1 LDQYIFD
8 DFTEEGLSFQQPLF
22 QKIFEEY
29 AVIAEKSSDQD
40 DIKKAFVNHED
51 AEIQQFALEHLMKEE
66 IEISPEWQR
75 RFEVSTDH
83 VNNSSYKLNEEV
95 YKSVLMFKYRFIEQ
109 FLDFLMSEIK
119 KNPAENILDNL
130 LRKCDV
136 LNKRKAELGKLM
148 DMVIAK

>member
-1 LDQYIFD
+1 
-8 DFTEEGLSFQQPLF
+8 
-22 QKIFEEY
+22 
-29 AVIAEKSSDQD
+29 
-40 DIKKAFVNHED
+40 
-51 AEIQQFALEHLMKEE
+51 
-66 IEISPEWQR
+66 
-75 RFEVSTDH
+75 